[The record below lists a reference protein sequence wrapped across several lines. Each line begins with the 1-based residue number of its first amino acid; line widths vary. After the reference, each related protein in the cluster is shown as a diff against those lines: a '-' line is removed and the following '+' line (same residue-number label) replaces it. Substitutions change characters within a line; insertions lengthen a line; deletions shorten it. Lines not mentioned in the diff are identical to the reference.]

1 MVSPLLL
8 MTGLAAMPAAGT
20 SLLLNA
26 EGGLRR
32 AHRLVRVQGK
42 LRPTRRVH
50 SMQLRQQVFRA
61 KRERQLEFGAGQS
74 PIEAFLALRRKR
86 AGKRR
91 RAASDVAQV
100 QREREAARKTSA
112 TDEATSSGDSPVPLP
127 LVAGPVKGKALRIAR
142 GYAR

>member
-1 MVSPLLL
+1 
-8 MTGLAAMPAAGT
+8 
-20 SLLLNA
+20 
-26 EGGLRR
+26 
-32 AHRLVRVQGK
+32 
-42 LRPTRRVH
+42 
-50 SMQLRQQVFRA
+50 MQLRQQVFRA